1 MKIVN
6 AFGEFSGKLA
16 GMVFAR
22 NRGGAYV
29 RRYVTPLNPST
40 AKQRAVRERF
50 ALRANEWQQ
59 LSEDARAAWNE
70 YAGTKFLPLV
80 GTGNGT
86 GQNAFVSNRQAV
98 ANANVAAAATSYN
111 VELVSRTDFPLPEQ
125 PPNAA
130 LVADVKVGSLVYVPS
145 VLNATYDGSHLTV
158 FVSNDTNENPEPYEF
173 KNSDGDRVALNL
185 YVSSPSGGSYFSN
198 PYRNLFASTA
208 GVVIES
214 LPATGLGM
222 RAPITLQINAKYR
235 VTLVIMDEF
244 GQQLPISTY
253 DFVAYLDNG
262 PISG

>member
-29 RRYVTPLNPST
+29 RRYVTPLNPSS

-59 LSEDARAAWNE
+59 LSEVSRAAWHE
-70 YAGTKFLPLV
+70 YANTMFLPLT

-98 ANANVAAAATSYN
+98 ANANVAAAATSFN

-130 LVADVKVGSLVYVPS
+130 LVADVKVGSLVYVPKITS
-145 VLNATYDGSHLTV
+145 VVYNGSHLTV
-158 FVSNDTNENPEPYEF
+158 SVTNDTDENPEPYEF
-173 KNSDGDRVALNL
+173 RNSNNDKIALNL

-208 GVVIES
+208 GVNLES
-214 LPATGLGM
+214 LPATGLGI
-222 RAPITLQINAKYR
+222 RGPVTLQTNANYR
-235 VTLVIMDEF
+235 VTLVIMDEY
-244 GQQLPISTY
+244 GQQLPVSTY
-253 DFVAYLDNG
+253 DFVAFLDNG
-262 PISG
+262 P

>member
-40 AKQRAVRERF
+40 SKQRAVRERF

-59 LSEDARAAWNE
+59 LGEDARAAWHE
-70 YAGTKFLPLV
+70 YANTKFLPLV

-86 GQNAFVSNRQAV
+86 GQNAFLSNRQAV
-98 ANANVAAAATSYN
+98 ANANVAAAATSFN

-145 VLNATYDGSHLTV
+145 IINATYNGSHLTV
-158 FVSNDTNENPEPYEF
+158 SVSNDTGESAETYEF
-173 KNSDGDRVALNL
+173 RNSNNDRVALNL

-208 GVVIES
+208 GATLES
-214 LPATGLGM
+214 MPVTGLGI
-222 RAPITLQINAKYR
+222 RAPITLQTNANYR
-235 VTLVIMDEF
+235 VTLVLMDEF
-244 GQQLPISTY
+244 GQQLPVSTF
-253 DFVAYLDNG
+253 DFTAY
-262 PISG
+262 SGGGSVS

>member
-40 AKQRAVRERF
+40 SKQRAVRERF
-50 ALRANEWQQ
+50 ALRASEWQQ
-59 LSEDARAAWNE
+59 LDEGTRAGWHE
-70 YAGTKFLPLV
+70 YANTLFLPLV

-98 ANANVAAAATSYN
+98 ANANAAAAATSFN
-111 VELVSRTDFPLPEQ
+111 VELVGRSEFPLPEQ

-130 LVADVKVGSLVYVPS
+130 LVADLKVGSLVYVPKITS
-145 VLNATYDGSHLTV
+145 VDYNGSHLTV
-158 FVSNDTNENPEPYEF
+158 SVSNDTGESAATF
-173 KNSDGDRVALNL
+173 DFRNSNDDKVALNL

-198 PYRNLFASTA
+198 PYRILFASTA
-208 GVVIES
+208 GASLES
-214 LPATGLGM
+214 MPVTGLGI
-222 RAPITLQINAKYR
+222 RGPVTLQTNAKYR
-235 VTLVIMDEF
+235 VTLVIMDEY
-244 GQQLPISTY
+244 GQQLPVSTF
-253 DFVAYLDNG
+253 DFTAYSGGG
-262 PISG
+262 PVS